1 MPVNPHE
8 QAIRS
13 AVNYRSIADLPDIP
27 DLAVIATPPA
37 TVPGIIA
44 ELGAR
49 GCRAA
54 VVITAGFGEGERVD
68 GAMLQQAML
77 DASKPHLLRMIGP
90 NCLGFISPVIGIN
103 ASFAHLTPSRR
114 RACVRDASRAPL

>member
-1 MPVNPHE
+1 MLARNLFESGFRGAIMPVNPHE

-68 GAMLQQAML
+68 GPAPAGNAGCLQAT
-77 DASKPHLLRMIGP
+77 
-90 NCLGFISPVIGIN
+90 SP
-103 ASFAHLTPSRR
+103 ADY
-114 RACVRDASRAPL
+114 RAKLPWLHITGNRH